1 MGLNKAAGSTNPTV
15 RKEQQSCRQ
24 APAFCCSFH
33 SRQHFGSARCWG
45 SDPAPC
51 ARQSWHAPGRP
62 APNRTAS
69 TPPPLPAFCI
79 QCHSASRFL
88 KPQASV
94 LPVSPSHGRMH
105 TVQPQPLLPIRK
117 YSNLSEV
124 YLTRARGLL
133 NTFFLLSIQVSWTG
147 KQVQSQEM
155 LPSEQGAAET
165 AASIQAEPQV
175 APAVST
181 SAPKAKQIT
190 CR

>member
-1 MGLNKAAGSTNPTV
+1 
-15 RKEQQSCRQ
+15 
-24 APAFCCSFH
+24 
-33 SRQHFGSARCWG
+33 
-45 SDPAPC
+45 
-51 ARQSWHAPGRP
+51 
-62 APNRTAS
+62 
-69 TPPPLPAFCI
+69 
-79 QCHSASRFL
+79 
-88 KPQASV
+88 
-94 LPVSPSHGRMH
+94 MH
-105 TVQPQPLLPIRK
+105 TVQPPPLLPIRK

-165 AASIQAEPQV
+165 AALIQAEPQV